1 MQRAF
6 FRVKLKP
13 EYSAFYERSTKN
25 FWEEKQSTY
34 AQQQN
39 NTAGYF
45 NASSNMLGLNDV
57 IITLS
62 STGGTPVLSHLYV
75 NANNGSVVDVT
86 DGVVITATDTD

>member
-1 MQRAF
+1 MAYDAANLTRLSGGSG
-6 FRVKLKP
+6 VSLWH
-13 EYSAFYERSTKN
+13 YSTTDTVATVNS
-25 FWEEKQSTY
+25 
-34 AQQQN
+34 
-39 NTAGYF
+39 AGYF